1 MVMESLFRWQLME
14 FITEGTPVIRIRLCE
29 KCSALLERWET
40 DRCYDC
46 KHYTPVTFAEMIEQ

>member
-1 MVMESLFRWQLME
+1 ME